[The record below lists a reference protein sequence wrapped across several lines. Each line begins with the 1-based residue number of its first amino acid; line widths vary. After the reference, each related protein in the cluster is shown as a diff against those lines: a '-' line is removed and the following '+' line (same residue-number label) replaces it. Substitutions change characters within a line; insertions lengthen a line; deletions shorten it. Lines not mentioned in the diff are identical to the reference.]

1 MKVLCF
7 IGGYLF
13 AVSTLVYLQLEKEK
27 RLYNE

>member
-13 AVSTLVYLQLEKEK
+13 AITSLIIVQEESK
-27 RLYNE
+27 RCKNEF